1 MRITKYSVML
11 DKDTMLNKLV
21 KESSTNYSMCSNFNS
36 PELIVNMLND
46 IYKLSEKAEEFVYM
60 LAFNTKQ
67 KLLGVF
73 EVSHGTVKASLLNP
87 REIFIRAL
95 LCGASNIVIAHNHP
109 SGDTTPSK
117 EDIYI
122 TKRMIDASKLIGLS
136 LLDSIVIGGSTYTSL
151 KEHNSN
157 IF

>member
-21 KESSTNYSMCSNFNS
+21 KESSTNYSMCTKFTS
-36 PELIVNMLND
+36 PSEIVNMLND
-46 IYKLSEKAEEFVYM
+46 IYNLSERAEEYLYM

-73 EVSHGTVKASLLNP
+73 EVSHGTARATYLSP
-87 REIFIRAL
+87 REIFVRAL

-109 SGDTTPSK
+109 SGDVTPSR
-117 EDIYI
+117 EDINS
-122 TKRMIDASKLIGLS
+122 TKNLFEASKLIGLCLVDS
-136 LLDSIVIGGSTYTSL
+136 LIIGGNTYTSL
-151 KEHNSN
+151 KEEY